1 MRRPSQRPASPA
13 VAPALAVGLAPAAS
27 VLASTNLTETQ
38 PLVWVL
44 VAISVAGA
52 VITYA
57 FLAYA
62 VWRYRDPHTKGRRYG

>member
-1 MRRPSQRPASPA
+1 VRRPSQRPAPSA
-13 VAPALAVGLAPAAS
+13 VAPALAVGLAPVAT
-27 VLASTNLTETQ
+27 VVGSTNLTETQ